1 MIERPEQLRAFVD
14 AARACG
20 EVALDTEFLRERT
33 YLPQLC
39 LIQAA
44 YADAPAQC
52 IDPLALDDLSPL
64 NELLGDARVVKI
76 FHSCRQDLEALD
88 SRFEFRAANI
98 YDTQLAAAFC
108 GFGEQVS
115 YAALVDELC
124 AVHLPKAHTRAD
136 WSRRPLPPEQLQY
149 ALDDVRHLATVR
161 HELDSRLRAQ
171 QREQWHRD
179 ECARAAHPHSY
190 RLEVDSAWRRLAAF
204 DKLDS
209 SARACAKQLTKW
221 REQRAVTR
229 NLPRGWIL
237 SDRALVQLC
246 RMRPTQVAQLSDIAD
261 LAPKTIRREGETLL
275 KLIASGAQ
283 HQPQTETSAWLNPE
297 QRKCVKKIMQLLEQ
311 RATQAQISR
320 ALLANRRDI
329 ENFMRGETDLPLFSG
344 WRAQLVGDEIRALV
358 VADD

>member
-136 WSRRPLPPEQLQY
+136 WSRRRCRPSNCNMHWMMCGIWRRCGMNWIRDCARNSANNGIAMNARAPRIRTVIGSRSIRLG
-149 ALDDVRHLATVR
+149 DDLR
-161 HELDSRLRAQ
+161 RLTNWIRRRARAQ
-171 QREQWHRD
+171 
-179 ECARAAHPHSY
+179 
-190 RLEVDSAWRRLAAF
+190 
-204 DKLDS
+204 
-209 SARACAKQLTKW
+209 
-221 REQRAVTR
+221 
-229 NLPRGWIL
+229 N
-237 SDRALVQLC
+237 
-246 RMRPTQVAQLSDIAD
+246 
-261 LAPKTIRREGETLL
+261 
-275 KLIASGAQ
+275 
-283 HQPQTETSAWLNPE
+283 N
-297 QRKCVKKIMQLLEQ
+297 
-311 RATQAQISR
+311 
-320 ALLANRRDI
+320 
-329 ENFMRGETDLPLFSG
+329 
-344 WRAQLVGDEIRALV
+344 
-358 VADD
+358 